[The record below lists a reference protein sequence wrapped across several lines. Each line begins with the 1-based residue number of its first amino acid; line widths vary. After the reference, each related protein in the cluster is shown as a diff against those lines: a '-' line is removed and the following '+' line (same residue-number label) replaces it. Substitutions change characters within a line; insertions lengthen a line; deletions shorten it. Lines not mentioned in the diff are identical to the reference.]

1 MIFEL
6 GETQARDWDRFQ
18 VRNLGLAVQSRMAKE
33 FTGDAARIRSE
44 SVKTVT
50 RALGTRM
57 TDWKQSELRALNDLA
72 LVLTLIP
79 DLGHWSAE
87 EKRDVMRIVRAKASA
102 DEARYLR
109 LMQKHRRLRQAVIK
123 LGS

>member
-1 MIFEL
+1 
-6 GETQARDWDRFQ
+6 
-18 VRNLGLAVQSRMAKE
+18 MAKE
-33 FTGDAARIRSE
+33 FAGDAARIRSE

-50 RALGTRM
+50 RALGILM

-72 LVLTLIP
+72 LVLALIP
-79 DLGHWSAE
+79 DLGRWSAE

-109 LMQKHRRLRQAVIK
+109 LMQKHRRLRQTVIK

>member
-6 GETQARDWDRFQ
+6 AETQTGDWDRFQ
-18 VRNLGLAVQSRMAKE
+18 VRNLGLAVQPRMAKE
-33 FTGDAARIRSE
+33 FTGDAARIRSQ

-50 RALGTRM
+50 RALGIRM

-72 LVLTLIP
+72 LVLALIP
-79 DLGHWSAE
+79 DLARWSE
-87 EKRDVMRIVRAKASA
+87 GDKRDAARVIRAKASA

>member
-6 GETQARDWDRFQ
+6 PETQSGDWDRFQ
-18 VRNLGLAVQSRMAKE
+18 VRNLGLAVQRRMAKE
-33 FTGDAARIRSE
+33 FSGDAESIRRE

-50 RALGTRM
+50 RALGLRAA
-57 TDWKQSELRALNDLA
+57 DWKHTELCALRDLSLVLA
-72 LVLTLIP
+72 LIQ
-79 DLGHWSAE
+79 DLNRWSAD
-87 EKRDVMRIVRAKASA
+87 EKRGVVRIIRAKGSA

-109 LMQKHRRLRQAVIK
+109 LMQKHRRLRAAMIR